1 MLIKCVC
8 THYVGCVHLLQLPVP
23 IALAQ
28 VFSRYSGLA
37 ANRVLAVGSVQKIES
52 RDSATR
58 RSKVLC
64 GVTVW
69 FEQQFL
75 NDFCPGGLHDLSPE
89 ESCRW
94 FAADVYPSS
103 ALLHSY
109 RFFRHTG
116 IRPQIRAAL
125 LRLPLSLAQAEQL
138 RSKIQGR
145 GLSAD

>member
-37 ANRVLAVGSVQKIES
+37 ANRVLAVDAVQKIES
-52 RDSATR
+52 RLCNTW
-58 RSKVLC
+58 SKVLC

-75 NDFCPGGLHDLSPE
+75 NNFCPGGLHDLSPE

-94 FAADVYPSS
+94 FAADVHPSS
-103 ALLHSY
+103 ALLHPC
-109 RFFRHTG
+109 RFLRHTG
-116 IRPQIRAAL
+116 VRPQIRAAL
-125 LRLPLSLAQAEQL
+125 LRLP
-138 RSKIQGR
+138 
-145 GLSAD
+145 

>member
-1 MLIKCVC
+1 MWGAFICCSYLFQLHWRRSFRDTAVLRRTVC
-8 THYVGCVHLLQLPVP
+8 LQWVRFRKL
-23 IALAQ
+23 
-28 VFSRYSGLA
+28 
-37 ANRVLAVGSVQKIES
+37 NRETLQPY
-52 RDSATR
+52 
-58 RSKVLC
+58 SKVLC

-125 LRLPLSLAQAEQL
+125 L
-138 RSKIQGR
+138 
-145 GLSAD
+145 